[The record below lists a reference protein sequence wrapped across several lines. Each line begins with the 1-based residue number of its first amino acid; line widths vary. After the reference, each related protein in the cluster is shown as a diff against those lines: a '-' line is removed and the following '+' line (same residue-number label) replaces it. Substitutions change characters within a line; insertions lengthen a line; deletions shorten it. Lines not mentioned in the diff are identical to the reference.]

1 MLIQPTLPIKVAHKL
16 GITVQL
22 TGFTGALLG
31 AVGGSLN
38 KNIPTYFYLD
48 AICLRIEAQM

>member
-31 AVGGSLN
+31 AAGGSLN